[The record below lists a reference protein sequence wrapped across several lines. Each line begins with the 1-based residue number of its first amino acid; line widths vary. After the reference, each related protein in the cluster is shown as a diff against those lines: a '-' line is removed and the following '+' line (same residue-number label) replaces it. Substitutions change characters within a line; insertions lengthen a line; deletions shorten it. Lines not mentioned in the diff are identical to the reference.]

1 MSKED
6 GAPECDPRKRVEKL
20 VEKFEAKVR
29 RRAQRLTMARSNHRV
44 SLALVHS
51 DPLSCDTY
59 QRLMVVLCLA
69 IRDWKPDGGM
79 ALEAFIDFRIAHTD
93 SDASFFDGP
102 LTVPYGVAMDFLSSR
117 GSSHCEEE
125 QRANWEARGRDPLD
139 FDLLAR
145 RHSSLDQQRLPG
157 ENWTQFDEAT
167 DHPDDMHEMVA
178 CTRPDTAT
186 LAEAQLFLTQD
197 LTEVERM
204 VLLYHDRDGYTF
216 TKIGRDLLP
225 ADLFDNSGND
235 IAVKHRV
242 RRIYL
247 KAKGKAEDFRNTDG
261 SNL

>member
-1 MSKED
+1 MSTED
-6 GAPECDPRKRVEKL
+6 GAPECDPRKRVERL
-20 VEKFEAKVR
+20 VVKFEAKVR
-29 RRAQRLTMARSNHRV
+29 RRAQRLTAARTGGLGPR
-44 SLALVHS
+44 LDLVHS

-59 QRLMVVLCLA
+59 QRLMEVLLRA

-79 ALEAFIDFRIAHTD
+79 ALEAFIDFRVAHTD
-93 SDASFFDGP
+93 SDSSFFDGP

-117 GSSHCEEE
+117 GSSHCEDE

-139 FDLLAR
+139 FDMLAL
-145 RHSSLDQQRLPG
+145 RHYSLDQQRLPG
-157 ENWTQFDEAT
+157 DWDQYHEAI
-167 DHPDDMHEMVA
+167 DHPDDLHDIVA
-178 CTRPDTAT
+178 CARPDTST
-186 LAEAQLFLTQD
+186 LAEARLFLTQD
-197 LTEVERM
+197 LTEVEQM

-235 IAVKHRV
+235 LAIKHRV

-261 SNL
+261 SNV